1 MSSEKFPQTA
11 SLSEEIENILRE
23 RILKGKYAIGERIKE
38 NKIADEL
45 KVSRTP
51 IREAFKQLE
60 KEGLINTIPNRGS
73 FAFGL
78 TKRDIRD
85 IYTVRAVV
93 EALAVEWA
101 VANFGEDELYKLEEA
116 FELMEFYTLKK
127 DSDKVLENNKAFHEI
142 IYDASGSR
150 FLAQIL
156 KSYQEYVE
164 NTRKATVYCS
174 ENLPVILEEHRGIL
188 EAIRQK
194 DKEEAVHRITAH
206 LNNSKTRTEQS
217 LKL

>member
-1 MSSEKFPQTA
+1 MNSEKFPQTA

-23 RILKGKYAIGERIKE
+23 RILKGKYEIGERLKE
-38 NKIADEL
+38 NRIADEL

-51 IREAFKQLE
+51 VREAFRQLE
-60 KEGLINTIPNRGS
+60 KEGLIKTIPNRGS
-73 FAFGL
+73 FTFGL
-78 TKRDIRD
+78 TRRDIQD

-101 VANFGEDELYKLEEA
+101 ADRISDQELRKLEDA
-116 FELMEFYTLKK
+116 FERMEFYTLKK
-127 DSDKVLENNKAFHEI
+127 DSEKVLENNKIFHEI

-164 NTRKATVYCS
+164 NTRKATVYYS
-174 ENLPVILEEHRGIL
+174 DNLPSILDEHRGIL

-194 DKEEAVHRITAH
+194 DKAMAVERITAH
-206 LNNSKTRTEQS
+206 LNNSKSRTEQS

>member
-1 MSSEKFPQTA
+1 MNSEKFPQTA

-23 RILKGKYAIGERIKE
+23 RILKGKYEIGERLKE
-38 NKIADEL
+38 NRIADEL

-51 IREAFKQLE
+51 VREAFRQLE
-60 KEGLINTIPNRGS
+60 KEGLIKTIPNRGS
-73 FAFGL
+73 FTFGL
-78 TKRDIRD
+78 TRRDIQD

-101 VANFGEDELYKLEEA
+101 ADRISDQELRKLEDA
-116 FELMEFYTLKK
+116 FERMEFYTLKK
-127 DSDKVLENNKAFHEI
+127 DSEKVLENNKIFHEI
-142 IYDASGSR
+142 IYDASESR

-164 NTRKATVYCS
+164 NTRKATVYYS
-174 ENLPVILEEHRGIL
+174 DNLPSILDEHRGIL

-194 DKEEAVHRITAH
+194 DKAMAVERITAH
-206 LNNSKTRTEQS
+206 LNNSKSRTEQS